1 MHGAHCLCG
10 MTGRVRHTIGH
21 FVRAGFGGID
31 LARGFNLGV
40 EQAVGGLG
48 GMGTRLEVFLSLE
61 HIGVFGS
68 VEADDDLAGAAVGRA
83 VFYDGRA
90 AGIILRGVAAFGH
103 GSEEGRPSH
112 ADKRDEDKRRGD
124 SRYARARIARSP
136 AGVRG
141 LAGARDL
148 AVARGLIEARGLA
161 GACRSIGARCSAHV
175 RFGRGLRMMCDL
187 GASHALLTS
196 GLLWVARAL
205 RAGCVS
211 VAIAGVH
218 VGLLRTM
225 GVMASS
231 VTRKRSENRSV
242 FLQVVL
248 LNCRAVVGG
257 GAFSY

>member
-1 MHGAHCLCG
+1 MCI
-10 MTGRVRHTIGH
+10 R
-21 FVRAGFGGID
+21 D
-31 LARGFNLGV
+31 
-40 EQAVGGLG
+40 
-48 GMGTRLEVFLSLE
+48 S
-61 HIGVFGS
+61 
-68 VEADDDLAGAAVGRA
+68 
-83 VFYDGRA
+83 FYDGRA
-90 AGIILRGVAAFGH
+90 AGLILRGAFAFGH

-112 ADKRDEDKRRGD
+112 ADKRDEDERRGD
-124 SRYARARIARSP
+124 SCEARARIARGP

-141 LAGARDL
+141 PVGARGPAGARDL
-148 AVARGLIEARGLA
+148 ATARGLV

-175 RFGRGLRMMCDL
+175 RFDRGLRMMCDL

-196 GLLWVARAL
+196 GLLRMARAL

-248 LNCRAVVGG
+248 LNYHAVVGG

>member
-21 FVRAGFGGID
+21 FVRAGFGGVD

-48 GMGTRLEVFLSLE
+48 SMGTRLEVFLSLE

-68 VEADDDLAGAAVGRA
+68 VEADDDLAGAAASRA

-90 AGIILRGVAAFGH
+90 AGLILRGVAAFGH

-112 ADKRDEDKRRGD
+112 ADKRDEDEHRGD
-124 SRYARARIARSP
+124 SCDARARIARGS
-136 AGVRG
+136 AGTRG
-141 LAGARDL
+141 PAGARDL
-148 AVARGLIEARGLA
+148 AAARGLVVARGLTEARGLA

-175 RFGRGLRMMCDL
+175 RFGRGLRMMRDL

-196 GLLWVARAL
+196 GLLRMARAL
-205 RAGCVS
+205 RAGCASVS
-211 VAIAGVH
+211 IAGVH
-218 VGLLRTM
+218 AGLLRTM
-225 GVMASS
+225 SAMASS
-231 VTRKRSENRSV
+231 VTRKRSEYRSV
-242 FLQVVL
+242 F
-248 LNCRAVVGG
+248 CES
-257 GAFSY
+257 SY